1 MKIHMKSIRISF
13 FLLGSL
19 SVSLIA
25 NGKQKDM
32 PNIVLIYAD
41 DLGYSDISCYGQIY
55 GNTLVKTPNIDR
67 LAKEGM
73 MFTNAY
79 SAAPI
84 STAARAGLLT
94 GQFPARLGIEF
105 VTSYEKNA
113 VSWDSDEWNEKFKDK
128 VLLPPPITL
137 HLPLEATTVAEM
149 LKKNGY
155 TTGIVGK
162 WHVAAHEKKY
172 KGWSP
177 FYGPNRRG
185 FNWTKETYGSHTYS
199 GRQERSEDEA
209 YPSDEVTQEAI
220 EFLKQKHET
229 PFFLYVSHYYVHSPV
244 QVKSEALLSKYR
256 LKMKDGYSEKQ
267 IEYAAFLDRFDH
279 YVGQLLDVIDQEG
292 YTDNTM
298 IIFTSDNGG
307 NPMYAFN
314 RPFRGSKWNL
324 YEGGIRLP
332 LIVKWQG
339 KIDSGAV
346 CDIPVIQLD
355 LMPTFLDM
363 INGDNKYLKMDGQSL
378 IPIFEKGNLTSLL
391 DRSFIWHFP
400 YYHPEG
406 DAYYLA
412 KEQIGIEDEQVS
424 RTKPQSAIR
433 KGIYKLIYF
442 YEENRSE
449 LYNLE
454 NDPSEQTN
462 LASCEIEL
470 TNQLTKE
477 LLAKLENMNARI
489 PRKK

>member
-1 MKIHMKSIRISF
+1 M
-13 FLLGSL
+13 
-19 SVSLIA
+19 
-25 NGKQKDM
+25 
-32 PNIVLIYAD
+32 
-41 DLGYSDISCYGQIY
+41 
-55 GNTLVKTPNIDR
+55 
-67 LAKEGM
+67 
-73 MFTNAY
+73 
-79 SAAPI
+79 
-84 STAARAGLLT
+84 
-94 GQFPARLGIEF
+94 
-105 VTSYEKNA
+105 
-113 VSWDSDEWNEKFKDK
+113 
-128 VLLPPPITL
+128 
-137 HLPLEATTVAEM
+137 
-149 LKKNGY
+149 
-155 TTGIVGK
+155 
-162 WHVAAHEKKY
+162 
-172 KGWSP
+172 
-177 FYGPNRRG
+177 
-185 FNWTKETYGSHTYS
+185 
-199 GRQERSEDEA
+199 
-209 YPSDEVTQEAI
+209 
-220 EFLKQKHET
+220 
-229 PFFLYVSHYYVHSPV
+229 HSPV

-412 KEQIGIEDEQVS
+412 KDQIGIEDEQVS